1 MPGVTAMSWKTR
13 ASNWYAWLKAV
24 ARHFIG
30 GLWRRIDDH
39 HILLAAS
46 GLTFSIIVCIIPFM
60 LVIFSVAGVL
70 LARPTVAG
78 EVDAM
83 IGRFIPYPEYA
94 DQVRMF
100 VADRV
105 EEFWVYRR
113 LAGWIGSL
121 GLLFAASGLFSSMR
135 TVLDTVFEIPGRRSA
150 ILAKLHDLG
159 LVLMVMV
166 FFLLSTIIL
175 PVTKMVIRKAQ
186 TSAAFHAFNL
196 GAVEGVLFALASFLV
211 IWFGFYMIYV
221 TVPHRRPPHWVLV
234 VSSLTAA
241 VLWQA
246 AQAAFGYYIRQFVSF
261 KQIYGAYSFMLVAAL
276 WLYYTSI
283 VFIVS
288 AEIGRLFHEWRHRD
302 DPAVV
307 VNPS

>member
-1 MPGVTAMSWKTR
+1 MMLSTTR
-13 ASNWYAWLKAV
+13 ISGWYEWVKAA
-24 ARHFIG
+24 ARHFLG
-30 GLWRRIDDH
+30 GLWRRMDDH
-39 HILLAAS
+39 HVLLAAS

-60 LVIFSVAGVL
+60 LVIFSLAGTL

-94 DQVRMF
+94 DQVRTF

-113 LAGWIGSL
+113 LAGWIGCL

-135 TVLDTVFEIPGRRSA
+135 TVLDTVFEIPGKRSA
-150 ILAKLHDLG
+150 ILAKLHDIG

-166 FFLLSTIIL
+166 FFLLSTIVL
-175 PVTKMVIRKAQ
+175 PVTKMIVHKAQ
-186 TSAAFHAFNL
+186 TSAALHVFDL
-196 GAVEGVLFALASFLV
+196 GVVEGIVFAVASFLV
-211 IWFGFYMIYV
+211 IWLGFYLIYV
-221 TVPHRRPPHWVLV
+221 TVPHRRPPHWVLL

-261 KQIYGAYSFMLVAAL
+261 KQIYGAYSFLLVAAL

-288 AEIGRLFHEWRHRD
+288 AEIGRLFHEWKHRP
-302 DPAVV
+302 DPASAG
-307 VNPS
+307 NPTR